1 MSHRSRLVAAA
12 LATIAFQAAVA
23 CSIDSGVSSIRA
35 TEVTGPA
42 DDTDPATAGP
52 TTTTDAPA
60 PTASETASTPEANV
74 ALNAKDVLA
83 KVGPSIVFIS
93 TEFASGTGI
102 MLDGGY
108 VLTNAHV
115 ITPFNAVDV
124 TPPDG
129 SAEVDVPVVG
139 VDFDADLAVL
149 GPLATA
155 VPAAPLAAS
164 TNSFGTGDAVYLV
177 GYPSE
182 TESSPSPAIA
192 AGIISRLRNVD
203 DFDQTYIQTDAAI
216 AGGQSG
222 GALVDEHGEVI
233 GISGMSLD
241 EAFALALS
249 IEDVSERLGHLLQG
263 GQPWQPLVDG
273 DTTSAT
279 AKLPGFVGSAV
290 LQLAPS
296 TTTEQVTVTLG
307 GFIDPTTQV
316 GLEVYFDDGT
326 GLTSRNWLNRYAA
339 MDGIAVAEA
348 ESAYGADELLDITAE
363 GSYVF
368 EVPADARA
376 SVWLSRLDLDE
387 TLDVAVTSTRPFQL
401 VEDTDD
407 TAAVEIGEQRFG
419 TIDPLEFQDV
429 YTVDLAALQSVEIT
443 VASAVGDPSFSVLAL
458 GADFRPDTDFVD
470 DSNLGMGGLDAQ
482 GVFTAPVAGTYRI
495 IVWDNTDHAGYLLK
509 LAAA

>member
-1 MSHRSRLVAAA
+1 MSHRPRLVAAA
-12 LATIAFQAAVA
+12 LATIAFQAAVG

-42 DDTDPATAGP
+42 DDADPATAGP

-60 PTASETASTPEANV
+60 PTASATAPTPEASTPEANV
-74 ALNAKDVLA
+74 ALTAKDVLA

-93 TEFASGTGI
+93 TDFASGTGI

-149 GPLATA
+149 GPLATV
-155 VPAAPLAAS
+155 VPAAPLAGS
-164 TNSFGTGDAVYLV
+164 TNEFGTGDAVYLV

-192 AGIISRLRNVD
+192 AGIISRLRDVD
-203 DFDQTYIQTDAAI
+203 DFDQTYIQTDADI

-263 GQPWQPLVDG
+263 GQPWQPLVKG

-279 AKLPGFVGSAV
+279 AKLPGSWARSSSSSPRR
-290 LQLAPS
+290 QPPS
-296 TTTEQVTVTLG
+296 RS
-307 GFIDPTTQV
+307 P
-316 GLEVYFDDGT
+316 
-326 GLTSRNWLNRYAA
+326 SH
-339 MDGIAVAEA
+339 
-348 ESAYGADELLDITAE
+348 SE
-363 GSYVF
+363 GSSIPRPKLV
-368 EVPADARA
+368 
-376 SVWLSRLDLDE
+376 SMC
-387 TLDVAVTSTRPFQL
+387 TST
-401 VEDTDD
+401 
-407 TAAVEIGEQRFG
+407 
-419 TIDPLEFQDV
+419 
-429 YTVDLAALQSVEIT
+429 
-443 VASAVGDPSFSVLAL
+443 
-458 GADFRPDTDFVD
+458 
-470 DSNLGMGGLDAQ
+470 M
-482 GVFTAPVAGTYRI
+482 APG
-495 IVWDNTDHAGYLLK
+495 
-509 LAAA
+509 